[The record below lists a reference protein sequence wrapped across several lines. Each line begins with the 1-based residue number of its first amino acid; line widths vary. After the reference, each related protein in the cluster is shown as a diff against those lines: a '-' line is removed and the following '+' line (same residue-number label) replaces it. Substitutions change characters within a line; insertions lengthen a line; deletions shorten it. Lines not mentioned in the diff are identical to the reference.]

1 MGVSEVVG
9 VERLGLI
16 EGKGER
22 SGGVGRRGG
31 TMQGGRGSGRNYGT
45 GMRAGI
51 TN

>member
-1 MGVSEVVG
+1 MGVSAVVG
-9 VERLGLI
+9 SERLRLR

-22 SGGVGRRGG
+22 SGGLGRRGG
-31 TMQGGRGSGRNYGT
+31 TMCGGRGTGRDAGT